1 MTYDHWNSAD
11 ILPPVGCPIVVMRA
25 DGRPKKAERVAHIS
39 KKDRLMEYRMEDGEV
54 VLGRL
59 PWTYP

>member
-1 MTYDHWNSAD
+1 MYDHWNSAD
-11 ILPPVGCPIVVMRA
+11 TLPPVECPIIVMRA
-25 DGRPKKAERVAHIS
+25 NGPAKAERVAHIS
-39 KKDRLMEYRMEDGEV
+39 KKDRLMEYKMEDGST